1 MVVAAVVAGVV
12 AIGSGIAA
20 SEGAD
25 SAKDA
30 QTSANTKARKVQ
42 AEIRAENKK
51 ILDPFVQR
59 GNKAGDVINS
69 FLGLNGSAAGME
81 AFNTWLGSTDYQF
94 TTDRGIGAITGNAA
108 TRGILNSGST
118 LKAVQKFGQNNAQQY
133 VGNWLSALGNQQ
145 STGLSA
151 GNALAGYN
159 AGYANNIAANYQ
171 NTGAAQA
178 NAELAQAK
186 AWQDTLQSLGSI
198 FTMGAGGGSGGGMS
212 SMAGMFGSSNFGASS
227 FGGGGG

>member
-30 QTSANTKARKVQ
+30 QNANNKKARNVQ
-42 AEIRAENKK
+42 AEIRAENKA

-69 FLGLNGSAAGME
+69 FLGLNGSQAGQE
-81 AFNTWLGSTDYQF
+81 AFNTWLGSTNFEF
-94 TTDRGIGAITGNAA
+94 TTSQGIKALDSSAAARGG
-108 TRGILNSGST
+108 LFSGKT
-118 LKAVQKFGQNNAQQY
+118 VKDAVRFGQNNAQQY

-159 AGYANNIAANYQ
+159 AGYANNVSANYQ

-186 AWQDTLQSLGSI
+186 AWQDTLQSIGSI
-198 FTMGAGGGSGGGMS
+198 FSYGMGGGSSAGSTFGG
-212 SMAGMFGSSNFGASS
+212 SNFGASS
-227 FGGGGG
+227 FGGVG

>member
-1 MVVAAVVAGVV
+1 MVIAAVVAGVV
-12 AIGSGIAA
+12 AVGSGVAA

-42 AEIRAENKK
+42 AEIRAENKA
-51 ILDPFVQR
+51 ILNPFVQR
-59 GNKAGDVINS
+59 GNAAGDVINS
-69 FLGLNGSAAGME
+69 FLGLNGSQAGQE
-81 AFNTWLGSTDYQF
+81 AFNTWLNSTDYKF
-94 TTDRGIGAITGNAA
+94 TTDRGMGAITGNAA
-108 TRGILNSGST
+108 TRGMLNSGST
-118 LKAVQKFGQNNAQQY
+118 LKALQKFGQGNAQQY

-159 AGYANNIAANYQ
+159 AGYANNVAANYQ
-171 NTGAAQA
+171 NTGQAQA
-178 NAELAQAK
+178 NAEIAQAK
-186 AWQDTLQSLGSI
+186 AWSDTLQSIGSI
-198 FTMGAGGGSGGGMS
+198 FTMGAGGGSGAS

-227 FGGGGG
+227 FGGS